1 MPLLLPTHGSRTWLN
16 STWTGAIKLVVSNLV
31 AGFQKWVKIVDL
43 WLAIVKQLSEEEKCL
58 ASFFFIFFLWALHGK
73 SCFYGFCNPGRT
85 VCPLP
90 SAWCLCSSVWC
101 CLSED
106 AHWELSLNFTYSKY
120 YLLSLSKERQD
131 CCFLLTV
138 LQLSSFLLLLLLHR
152 SLLVTGVL
160 LGEVKVAIPAT
171 LKSKIRKLG
180 DSYLRDSYLKSWFTV
195 LSCWT
200 VCSCPDAFT
209 VFALFFFFAMYIEVG
224 RS

>member
-1 MPLLLPTHGSRTWLN
+1 MKRKSAWPL
-16 STWTGAIKLVVSNLV
+16 
-31 AGFQKWVKIVDL
+31 
-43 WLAIVKQLSEEEKCL
+43 
-58 ASFFFIFFLWALHGK
+58 FFFIFFLWALHGK
-73 SCFYGFCNPGRT
+73 SCFYGFCNPDRT

-160 LGEVKVAIPAT
+160 LGEVKVAIPVT

-180 DSYLRDSYLKSWFTV
+180 NSYLRDSYLKSWFTV

-209 VFALFFFFAMYIEVG
+209 VFALFFFFFCYVYWSWEELNSVLVFVIQVLCPSKLSAFMLNTQI
-224 RS
+224 